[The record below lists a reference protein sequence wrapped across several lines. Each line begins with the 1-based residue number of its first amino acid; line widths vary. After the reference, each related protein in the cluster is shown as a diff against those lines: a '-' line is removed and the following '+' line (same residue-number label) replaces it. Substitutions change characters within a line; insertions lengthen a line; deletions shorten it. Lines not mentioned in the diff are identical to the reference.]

1 MAQILIVTES
11 PDGEGEVVYR
21 ERVGCVHLEAPHYGP
36 QLVERVNWAVRDAQE
51 LERSNR
57 AKAGMGHPW
66 QPRSD

>member
-21 ERVGCVHLEAPHYGP
+21 ERVGSVHLEAPHYGP

-51 LERSNR
+51 LERRQKLDR
-57 AKAGMGHPW
+57 AAGP
-66 QPRSD
+66 QRLRVA

>member
-21 ERVGCVHLEAPHYGP
+21 ERVGSVHLEAPHYGP

-51 LERSNR
+51 LERQR
-57 AKAGMGHPW
+57 RIDQAAGP
-66 QPRSD
+66 QRLRVA